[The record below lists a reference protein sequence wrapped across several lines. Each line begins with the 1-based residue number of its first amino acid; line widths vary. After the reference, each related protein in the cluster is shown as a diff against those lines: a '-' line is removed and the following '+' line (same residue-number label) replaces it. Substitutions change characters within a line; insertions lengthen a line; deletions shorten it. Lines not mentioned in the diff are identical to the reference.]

1 MVLSEAV
8 LFFNGSQIAKAM
20 LYSEFEAILDG
31 MAGVHDYAGEEV
43 RAAYVAVDGQ
53 LWLRG
58 CALFKLSFGSD
69 GLADRHWNMPL
80 RHLAEVAG
88 PGPDLGGGRIR
99 LACKSQCPVAWH
111 NSQMWD
117 PDMSTTS
124 SHLVAIQRIIQ
135 ANSLDLPVEKV
146 SANDNAK
153 DDREKTQKPEP
164 EALQLTP
171 PPASKK
177 SLPPK
182 LANITAITASQSL
195 PSQAAVPTISA
206 IVSEAK
212 VSPEVTGIS
221 TDERVKLARTI
232 KKQRFQI
239 ATLKSESDE
248 LIAKL
253 KFQLLQKE
261 TETEKESTQLRG
273 CLEVQQAKS
282 DALKAQIK
290 AQKAQIEAHELVAK
304 DRLRVANE
312 DKKLE
317 VEALKAQFKE
327 QDKLKVDEQIAQLN
341 EQLQIKELELMYRDE
356 ISQQMEKELAQLR
369 NQEVHLLDSGAD
381 QFLEKMQNLGL
392 SFIAFH
398 PGAGH
403 VSIPLAAM
411 NSYMGNPI
419 RYIAEKCFVT
429 EIQYKLWLSHYES
442 PVCMHHTISGQQ
454 CTKRVPLTS
463 LPSKFTEGSSDRC
476 EEHKLHGQI
485 SDPAKLANV

>member
-1 MVLSEAV
+1 MAGSEAVMSEAV
-8 LFFNGSQIAKAM
+8 LFFNGSKIAKAM

-31 MAGVHDYAGEEV
+31 MAGVYDYAGEEV

-53 LWLRG
+53 LWVRG
-58 CALFKLSFGSD
+58 CALFKLSFADD
-69 GLADRHWNMPL
+69 GLADRHWNIPL
-80 RHLAEVAG
+80 RYLAEVAG

-135 ANSLDLPVEKV
+135 ANTLQLPVEKR
-146 SANDNAK
+146 SANDDTKKPQKLEARK
-153 DDREKTQKPEP
+153 KTQGG
-164 EALQLTP
+164 
-171 PPASKK
+171 

-182 LANITAITASQSL
+182 LANIEQISAGQSR
-195 PSQAAVPTISA
+195 PSQAVVPTINA

-212 VSPEVTGIS
+212 GSSEVASIGS
-221 TDERVKLARTI
+221 EERVKLARTI

-253 KFQLLQKE
+253 KFQLLQRE
-261 TETEKESTQLRG
+261 TETEKELTRLRS
-273 CLEVQQAKS
+273 CLEIQQAKN
-282 DALKAQIK
+282 DALKEQIK
-290 AQKAQIEAHELVAK
+290 AQKAQIEAHELIAK
-304 DRLRVANE
+304 DRLRLAHE

-317 VEALKAQFKE
+317 VDALKAQFE
-327 QDKLKVDEQIAQLN
+327 AQEKLKVDEQIAQVN

-356 ISQQMEKELAQLR
+356 ICQQMEKELVQLR
-369 NQEVHLLDSGAD
+369 NQEVHLMDSGAD
-381 QFLEKMQNLGL
+381 QFLEKIQNLGL

-403 VSIPLAAM
+403 VSIPLDAM
-411 NSYMGNPI
+411 NRYMENPT
-419 RYIAEKCFVT
+419 RYIAEKCFVS
-429 EIQYKLWLSHYES
+429 EIQYKFWLSHYES
-442 PVCMHHTISGQQ
+442 PVCTYHTISGQQ
-454 CTKRVPLTS
+454 CAKRVPLTS
-463 LPSKFTEGSSDRC
+463 LPSKFIEGSSDRC
-476 EEHKLHGQI
+476 EEHKLKGQLI
-485 SDPAKLANV
+485 DSNKLVNVNP